1 MATVRKQLL
10 IIEKEAD
17 SCDSIELSFWVDFT
31 QREVE
36 ENISFGMYMA
46 LLEREEEFEKY
57 HTSPNG
63 VFNFPCSWFN
73 PFKASTV
80 AQWMEV
86 MTIHPNGSSSL
97 YFNFKTTLDQI
108 ENLQSNQE
116 YRAFIFVVPEITCGK
131 AWTNDVCINYR

>member
-10 IIEKEAD
+10 IIEKDAD
-17 SCDSIELSFWVDFT
+17 SCESVELSFWVDFT

-46 LLEREEEFEKY
+46 LLERDEEFEKY

-73 PFKASTV
+73 PFKPSSV
-80 AQWMEV
+80 AHWMEV
-86 MTIHPNGSSSL
+86 MTIHPNGSTSL
-97 YFNFKTTLDQI
+97 YFNFRKTLDQI
-108 ENLQSNQE
+108 EKLQSNQE